1 MREKRLDASVA
12 RYAMPLAL
20 MALIA
25 AAQISRPDAGLLGWT
40 NLKTILLQT
49 SVLGFLSLGLS
60 FVMIAGESDISFAGT
75 LGMMSALFTLTVNAG
90 TGYLPALLLLTAIG
104 MGIGLVISL
113 LVTRY
118 GFSAFIISIAFMFMG
133 LGIERSF
140 NEGIT
145 VWITNPGVLDLGK
158 SQWLNMYMFTWVLL
172 ALFLAAFVL
181 IRKTKLGFHLR
192 IIGENINAGK
202 EAGVRASRVKVSAFL
217 IAGAMYALASSI
229 EPIRMGGSIVGAGQS
244 YMLPALAACY
254 LGSTMFTPGRVNI
267 LGTLIGSLF
276 MTVISN
282 FMQLLSLAYYFSPL
296 VQGLTLLLAVGISV
310 FRNRDTIQQ
319 VKI

>member
-1 MREKRLDASVA
+1 MREKKLNASVA
-12 RYAMPLAL
+12 KYAMPLAL
-20 MALIA
+20 AALIA
-25 AAQISRPDAGLLGWT
+25 VLQISRPAAGLLGWT

-75 LGMMSALFTLTVNAG
+75 LGLMGTLFTLTVNAG
-90 TGYLPALLLLTAIG
+90 IAYLPALLILTALG

-145 VWITNPGVLDLGK
+145 VWITNTAVLELGK
-158 SQWLNMYMFTWVLL
+158 TQWLNMYMFTWILL

-202 EAGVRASRVKVSAFL
+202 EAGVRSSRVKVTAFL

-229 EPIRMGGSIVGAGQS
+229 EPIRMGGSIVAAGQS

-310 FRNRDTIQQ
+310 YRNRETIQQ

>member
-145 VWITNPGVLDLGK
+145 VWITNPEVLDLGK